1 MTHPA
6 RDDDMSSTTTD
17 ESSSM
22 ASMFSRMI
30 ASRFTIGD
38 VDSSSSQHAK
48 TPTMPTIPA
57 ELELKIAL
65 VGGNGVGKTSI
76 VRRWL
81 KRPYQ
86 SAYSQTIGVDVSTL
100 LYPYGPTKQPV
111 KIQVWDVSSAEV
123 DNTSLH
129 ELVCDD
135 LDGIFF
141 VFNVHRV
148 SSIAAVDAW
157 RTQLASFISSS
168 EVPFYLL
175 CHKADMLQKRVMTS
189 DDIEAYARTA
199 GYRGWSWTVGRMG
212 LGESDRNP
220 AVIEALD
227 KMVDAICRSE
237 PFEDLIKTRRA
248 MASPPTMLLTPDAER
263 FIESTPP
270 CFSSAVLHVPTQA
283 ITTIP
288 RSTSDID
295 DEPPSGFGANWMFGG
310 MKGQYL
316 EEKAPSEVDFA
327 FHDVAPPR
335 SEDDSLASPT
345 IPTTSKDSDD
355 DDGWTFFAGSIA
367 RHKAE
372 NILSARGEG
381 AFLVRR
387 KDSQTLVLS
396 YNGADD
402 IHHVLVEFHDG
413 RYHIGSAK
421 SSLNQPSFPTLA
433 ACLESIQRYAHKGIV
448 FRRRQ
453 RFRVGEKP
461 TASIL
466 LEPETTSAP
475 RAPPRSAGKSDMVW
489 RVSATES
496 GSLPR
501 LQAMQERLDV
511 PPIQRL
517 QVLTRDF
524 YGRLRTRLRALLPK
538 CSHEEATTIQE
549 LLAVALVEERENTV
563 QDGRRTGLEDAW
575 RKLVKDMESWNQIL
589 ATLEITAP

>member
-1 MTHPA
+1 M
-6 RDDDMSSTTTD
+6 STTTD
-17 ESSSM
+17 ETSSM

-38 VDSSSSQHAK
+38 VDSSSSQHTK
-48 TPTMPTIPA
+48 KPTTPTIPA

-100 LYPYGPTKQPV
+100 LYPYGPSKQPV

-129 ELVCDD
+129 ELLCDD

-148 SSIAAVDAW
+148 SSIAAIDAW
-157 RTQLASFISSS
+157 RTQLAAFISSS

-227 KMVDAICRSE
+227 KMVDCICKSE
-237 PFEDLIKTRRA
+237 PLDVLVKARRA
-248 MASPPTMLLTPDAER
+248 MASPPTMLLTPNAER

-288 RSTSDID
+288 RSTSDVD
-295 DEPPSGFGANWMFGG
+295 APSGFGANWMFGD

-316 EEKAPSEVDFA
+316 EEKEASSEVDFA
-327 FHDVAPPR
+327 FHDVRAPPP
-335 SEDDSLASPT
+335 SSDDSPVSAMSHE
-345 IPTTSKDSDD
+345 SDD
-355 DDGWTFFAGSIA
+355 DDEGWQFFAGSIE

-402 IHHVLVEFHDG
+402 IHHVLLEFHDG

-433 ACLESIQRYAHKGIV
+433 ACLQSIQRYASHGIV

-466 LEPETTSAP
+466 LEPETTPTP

-489 RVSATES
+489 RVSTTES
-496 GSLPR
+496 GALPR
-501 LQAMQERLDV
+501 LQSMQERLDV

-524 YGRLRTRLRALLPK
+524 YGRLRTRLRALLPT
-538 CSHEEATTIQE
+538 SSNEEATTIQE
-549 LLAVALVEERENTV
+549 LLAVALVEERENTL